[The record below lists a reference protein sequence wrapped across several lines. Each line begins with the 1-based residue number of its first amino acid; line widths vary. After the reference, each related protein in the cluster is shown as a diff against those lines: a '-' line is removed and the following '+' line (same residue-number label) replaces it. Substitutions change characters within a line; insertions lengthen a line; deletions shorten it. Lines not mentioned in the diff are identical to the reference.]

1 MARRNRRASDEAPR
15 PLRSDLQQ
23 VEEHE
28 DGDWHVRRV
37 AGSSSGKT
45 YRCPGCD
52 QEVRPGT
59 PHVVAWPAGTASGE
73 EHRRHWHTPCWEA
86 RLRRGPRTSRGR
98 GPRY

>member
-1 MARRNRRASDEAPR
+1 MGRQNRRRADEAPR

-23 VEEHE
+23 VEEHD

-37 AGSSSGKT
+37 SGASATKT

-52 QEVRPGT
+52 HEVRPGT

-86 RLRRGPRTSRGR
+86 RSRRGPGRGR
-98 GPRY
+98 APRY